1 MAVRSGLVVCSTSGC
16 SFEFGTY
23 PIGLDPMRQRRPC
36 PMCGGF
42 ARTIQQAHGAELT
55 SLAPADDDALAPRLR
70 SRGRRLVWGMAGR
83 EFGGKIALL
92 IRKAAR
98 RPTIRSSP

>member
-1 MAVRSGLVVCSTSGC
+1 
-16 SFEFGTY
+16 
-23 PIGLDPMRQRRPC
+23 
-36 PMCGGF
+36 MCGGF

-55 SLAPADDDALAPRLR
+55 SLAPADDDALPPRLR

-92 IRKAAR
+92 IRKPAR
-98 RPTIRSSP
+98 RPTTRSFAASTRVEITIKEQMTRAVLNSADRR